1 MGVDFDKLPYH
12 NNTYGYIDIDVG
24 MASSSKRDN
33 VLARYIKE
41 KTGNFYKPSTDR
53 RDLASA
59 NLIIYR
65 CVDSYHSKKL
75 DVYLRKIIYQRLD
88 LLSCFFEH

>member
-1 MGVDFDKLPYH
+1 MGVDFDKLPRH

-41 KTGNFYKPSTDR
+41 KTGNFINPAQIGGSGTSKYYHLQVCRFLSFEK
-53 RDLASA
+53 
-59 NLIIYR
+59 IR
-65 CVDSYHSKKL
+65 CLSSQDYLSKT
-75 DVYLRKIIYQRLD
+75 
-88 LLSCFFEH
+88 